1 MLARHVGLIA
11 SNVGVLL
18 ASFFGVRGYGLSA
31 AEVLAQGIFFGVVIF
46 VLYLIVRTKDIRN
59 GWFSRAASSA
69 RGKMA
74 LFASVFVVIVA
85 MYASRVLVLMATAR
99 LLSSSEFGELA
110 ILGQYKKL
118 VWIVIVPLILLGII
132 IKLRP
137 GKTPRV
143 KA

>member
-1 MLARHVGLIA
+1 MGLIA

-18 ASFFGVRGYGLSA
+18 ASLFGVRGYGLSA
-31 AEVLAQGIFFGVVIF
+31 VEVLAQGIFFSVVIF
-46 VLYLIVRTKDIRN
+46 VLYLIVRTKDIQGR
-59 GWFSRAASSA
+59 WFSRAAGSVW
-69 RGKMA
+69 GKVV
-74 LFASVFVVIVA
+74 LFGSVFVVIVA
-85 MYASRVLVLMATAR
+85 MYASRVLVQMATYR

-137 GKTPRV
+137 GKTPRIEM
-143 KA
+143 